1 VQDLA
6 QKVLFPWNATRYK
19 YQTHFNLAISRR
31 GGGGQSRGGGGNF
44 NQRRGGER
52 HQPYR
57 KQDERRQGQ
66 APAMTSMPEPNTV
79 GAPPAVPTFG
89 APIPGLPLNFR

>member
-1 VQDLA
+1 MQDLA
-6 QKVLFPWNATRYK
+6 QKVLFSSNIARYK

-31 GGGGQSRGGGGNF
+31 GGGQGRGGGNF

-52 HQPYR
+52 HQPFR